1 MVCGAT
7 VSYACGPS
15 SRTACGRAT
24 FSGGQ
29 RMSRPATSAP
39 LQQTAFGLSDG
50 GLVRPL
56 SARCASDGT
65 SAAPR
70 GACVGQPVGARQLVD
85 PGRRDPQHQRHR
97 RAGEPHVAVIRRRDA
112 LDLPLRPPRLRRYLG
127 RAPRAVPRPT
137 PRPRPA
143 RATAP
148 RAATPCDV
156 RAGPHAPRRAPWS
169 SCSPRSPRPPPTT
182 PSSGRTPCAD
192 ARSSRRSGCR
202 RQGHGAPGA
211 STLHGRYR
219 PRCQHDVPPGTASAS
234 VPTHRQ
240 GPTGP
245 HTATICAWAHLDQPD
260 GSRGDP

>member
-97 RAGEPHVAVIRRRDA
+97 RAGEPHVAVIRRPDA
-112 LDLPLRPPRLRRYLG
+112 PGLPLRPPRLRHSLG
-127 RAPRAVPRPT
+127 RAAFLSPRFDRGPLERRHPARQPRAT
-137 PRPRPA
+137 CEPA
-143 RATAP
+143 RTRRGVHRG
-148 RAATPCDV
+148 RAA
-156 RAGPHAPRRAPWS
+156 AGDRCGRLPRHPARVGRHAPMLGRRGGAGAG
-169 SCSPRSPRPPPTT
+169 TK
-182 PSSGRTPCAD
+182 D
-192 ARSSRRSGCR
+192 M
-202 RQGHGAPGA
+202 GAPGA
-211 STLHGRYR
+211 STLHGRCR

-245 HTATICAWAHLDQPD
+245 HTATICAWAQH
-260 GSRGDP
+260 